1 MESRTERLIR
11 AAGNREAFSALRA
24 LLGAEMTTNTLA
36 SATNLTPAMAERTLE
51 TLSQA
56 SLVSRK
62 PGPQGAWY
70 LTHWPETL
78 AFFDAARVLGV
89 AIQGSEDRSVEDE
102 RDLFSRLHEAGG
114 PAEAAKRGR
123 PASA

>member
-11 AAGNREAFSALRA
+11 AAGNREAFSVLRA
-24 LLGAEMTTNTLA
+24 LLSADMTTNSLA
-36 SATNLTPAMAERTLE
+36 HATDLTPAIVNATLE
-51 TLSQA
+51 ALSQA

-62 PGPQGAWY
+62 AGPQGAWF

-89 AIQGSEDRSVEDE
+89 AIQGSEDRFVDE
-102 RDLFSRLHEAGG
+102 EQSLFSRLHEAGR

-123 PASA
+123 PSSS